1 MQTQDRQLLKL
12 ESGKSFYNIL
22 ILIKD
27 NVVYT
32 NLVLLKLD
40 NNCIKENNVSA
51 KRNSKLKKT

>member
-1 MQTQDRQLLKL
+1 ML

-27 NVVYT
+27 NVVCT